1 MPTFSKTNISEH
13 ETLKPHAVYT
23 VITTAELKQ
32 THKRL
37 TYRPKTKADFQPP
50 TISCWR
56 ALSTLQSFLFPSP
69 YTHSIDFSLSIFHSV
84 FLTNF
89 ITTIVQTPRLSVGH
103 LIIFLKVA
111 LIKKSSYH
119 HFTYDAFH
127 TEIFASCF
135 WHYMRAYKCMD
146 GLTTGCDGN
155 TLTDALHFRSFIIIL
170 KSAQSRRFAPFY
182 ASLWRQ
188 QAERLF
194 SACNFAD

>member
-13 ETLKPHAVYT
+13 ETLKSHAVYT

-111 LIKKSSYH
+111 LIKNPHIITLHMTLFIQKYLHPASD
-119 HFTYDAFH
+119 TTCVH
-127 TEIFASCF
+127 T
-135 WHYMRAYKCMD
+135 
-146 GLTTGCDGN
+146 
-155 TLTDALHFRSFIIIL
+155 
-170 KSAQSRRFAPFY
+170 SA
-182 ASLWRQ
+182 WMG
-188 QAERLF
+188 
-194 SACNFAD
+194 